1 MEMDYIDCHCRLERE
16 HRELD
21 EQRRRDAARAST
33 KYFEVNG
40 IRIKHAL
47 YITTEKE
54 DLTLFAED
62 FPTEVDDSEDD
73 ENRKG
78 DGQEEKG
85 GEGLEVNE
93 ALFGGDEEEDLDDL

>member
-1 MEMDYIDCHCRLERE
+1 MTRVERE
-16 HRELD
+16 HREFD

-47 YITTEKE
+47 YLTAEKE

-62 FPTEVDDSEDD
+62 FPSAPTDADSED
-73 ENRKG
+73 EGG
-78 DGQEEKG
+78 DGEEKKETG
-85 GEGLEVNE
+85 GGGGAESLEVNE
-93 ALFGGDEEEDLDDL
+93 ALFGGDEDDLDDL